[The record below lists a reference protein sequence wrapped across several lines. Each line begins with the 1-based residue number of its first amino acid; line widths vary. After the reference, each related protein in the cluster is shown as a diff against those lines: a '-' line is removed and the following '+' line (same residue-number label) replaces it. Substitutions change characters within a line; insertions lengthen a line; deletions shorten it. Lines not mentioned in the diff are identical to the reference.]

1 MALRFEKVLDLVM
14 RAGQRAGTD
23 LSPAGR
29 GGATRQPLEEVIR
42 ARDAAGDHMMSFVG
56 VGLAVT
62 SVAFAA
68 YAIVNGAGFPGL
80 PNVLPTLAG
89 ELPVNRSLASYTR
102 RQGDPDPATTGAL
115 PARAEAAEGKPREA
129 RARGQ
134 AYVIY
139 RVFGETALVE
149 GLDGLHVV
157 VPGSVL
163 PGAGRVLSI
172 ERLGGDWAIVTSETV
187 IGGASL

>member
-1 MALRFEKVLDLVM
+1 LDLVM
-14 RAGQRAGTD
+14 RAGQRAGAD
-23 LSPAGR
+23 LSAAGR
-29 GGATRQPLEEVIR
+29 GRAARQPLEEVIR
-42 ARDAAGDHMMSFVG
+42 ARDAAGDHMMSFAG
-56 VGLAVT
+56 VGLAVS

-68 YAIVNGAGFPGL
+68 YAIVNGASFPRL
-80 PNVLPTLAG
+80 PNVLPAVAD
-89 ELPVNRSLASYTR
+89 ELPVNKSLASHSR
-102 RQGDPDPATTGAL
+102 PHGDPDPATTGAL
-115 PARAEAAEGKPREA
+115 PARAAAADGKQREA
-129 RARGQ
+129 RGRGQ

-172 ERLGGDWAIVTSETV
+172 ERLGGDWTIVTSETV